1 MAASNV
7 NVVVITGNL
16 TQDPELRSTGG
27 GTSVCEM
34 RVAVN
39 SRRKNAQTG
48 EWVDKP
54 NYFNV
59 VVFGAQAD
67 NCATYLSKGRPVA
80 IDGRLDWREWEA
92 KDGSGKR
99 QAVQII
105 GDSVQFLGPKPE
117 GVGVGQVPVVAAPVE
132 VSVEAPADPLAME
145 DGELAQLPREE
156 LDEIAVAAGVKN
168 PDEYRQRRQVVYA
181 IREAQAEEA
190 VSDFGPVS
198 GIDLSE
204 PEF

>member
-16 TQDPELRSTGG
+16 TRDPELRSTGG

-39 SRRKNAQTG
+39 SRRKDGQSG
-48 EWVDKP
+48 QWVDKP
-54 NYFNV
+54 NFFDV

-67 NCATYLSKGRPVA
+67 NCATYLQRGRPVA
-80 IDGRLDWREWEA
+80 IEGRLDWREWEA

-105 GDSVQFLGPKPE
+105 ANSVQFLGSRD
-117 GVGVGQVPVVAAPVE
+117 GGGSAPNDNGGGRQQPYSPPASDV
-132 VSVEAPADPLAME
+132 PADE
-145 DGELAQLPREE
+145 
-156 LDEIAVAAGVKN
+156 
-168 PDEYRQRRQVVYA
+168 
-181 IREAQAEEA
+181 
-190 VSDFGPVS
+190 SDFGPVS
-198 GIDLSE
+198 TGGGQEDDI
-204 PEF
+204 PF